1 MVQEIKSY
9 VITVI
14 EDKELIRENLAQFL
28 NHINQYKCDENF
40 ESFESFFKNINK
52 RVLPNLVIAD
62 IGLPGMSGIEG
73 ITLLKQKYPSI
84 DILMFTIYNDSD
96 KIFDSLCAGASGYLL
111 KNTPLNEIKESI
123 DIIRTGGSIMSP
135 SIARKVTDYFTRRSK
150 TKEFNELTTR
160 ENDVVKA
167 LVDGLSYKLI
177 ADRLGISI
185 DTVRSYIKSIY
196 KKLYINSKAELIKRA
211 IE

>member
-1 MVQEIKSY
+1 MVQKIDPYIIS
-9 VITVI
+9 II
-14 EDKELIRENLAQFL
+14 EDKPLIRENLAQFL
-28 NHINQYKCDENF
+28 NQIDGYSCLENF
-40 ESFESFFKNINK
+40 ESFENFFSNLEN
-52 RVLPNLVIAD
+52 RSLPNLLIAD

-73 ITLLKQKYPSI
+73 ITLLKQTHPLV

-96 KIFDSLCAGASGYLL
+96 KIFDSLCVGASGYLL
-111 KNTPLNEIKESI
+111 KNTPLDEIKESI
-123 DIIRTGGSIMSP
+123 DIIRSGGSIMSP
-135 SIARKVTDYFTRRSK
+135 SIARKVTNYFTSRSR